1 VKAARG
7 ETDEVKRRQI
17 YHDVQVMLVDQ
28 GSEII
33 PLYADALSAT
43 RKNVRGFTS
52 VPGVPLSGNRAAEKV
67 WLEG

>member
-1 VKAARG
+1 
-7 ETDEVKRRQI
+7 
-17 YHDVQVMLVDQ
+17 MLVDQ

-33 PLYADALSAT
+33 PLNADALAAT
-43 RKNVRGFTS
+43 RSNVKGFKS